1 MKIEIEFKNIEEH
14 KLNKL
19 YDWCDSLRIALISNK
34 AQNKDYVLFRN
45 GEDAFLL
52 AHGSEDGRIQ
62 LKNQLYTPQQVVQA
76 LAPLAKKQ
84 GINFVYSLCCFGG
97 IQSPVEYDGV
107 TLKSFHPSRNEVE
120 VLPLMDNISFL
131 FDVTEEEFKNW
142 EIPSSENYKIYI
154 YK

>member
-52 AHGSEDGRIQ
+52 AHGSEEGNIQ
-62 LKNQLYTPQQVVQA
+62 IKNKIYSPQQVIKS
-76 LAPLAKKQ
+76 LAPFAKEQ
-84 GINFVYSLCCFGG
+84 GINTIYSLCCFGG
-97 IQSPVEYDGV
+97 IQSPVKYDGV
-107 TLKSFHPSRNEVE
+107 TLKSFHPSRKKVH
-120 VLPLMDNISFL
+120 VCPLMDNCGWYRG
-131 FDVTEEEFKNW
+131 DR
-142 EIPSSENYKIYI
+142 KILSDSPRRVYRTLP
-154 YK
+154 KHWRVL